1 MKLCPLF
8 EKIELKWCDGESRAV
23 YLCRRTI
30 KAANAALPQEA
41 IRYALECMDAERGP
55 IVGYLNYYKDGTAL
69 HARYGADLAKH
80 DQRADQLRALLTDSA
95 GGE

>member
-8 EKIELKWCDGESRAV
+8 EKIELKWCDARESREV
-23 YLCRRTI
+23 YLCRRTL

-41 IRYALECMDAERGP
+41 IREAILRLE
-55 IVGYLNYYKDGTAL
+55 NT
-69 HARYGADLAKH
+69 GAH
-80 DQRADQLRALLTDSA
+80 EEADQLRALLTDSA